1 MRSVP
6 LLFSF
11 FLALTAS
18 LFGTLFF
25 PHIRLLTF
33 SPFLALTYNRTSLV
47 SAMWIASMCGLILD
61 LTSSELRIGT
71 NALNFCI
78 TTLFLYRQKKHFF
91 EDKLLALSLFTAL
104 ISTVSTVVQLFLS
117 SIFGRAFRLTV
128 KLLFTD
134 LIAMPL
140 VDAVYAFLWFSCPIL
155 LYAHCKRVGLRHILA
170 QLRKLLPKIPK
181 RKTGAGSD

>member
-1 MRSVP
+1 MRSDP
-6 LLFSF
+6 LHFSF
-11 FLALTAS
+11 FLAVMAS

-25 PHIRLLTF
+25 PHIRILTF

-47 SAMWIASMCGLILD
+47 SSMWIAALCGLILD

-71 NALNFCI
+71 CALNFCI

-104 ISTVSTVVQLFLS
+104 ISTVSTIVQLFLS
-117 SIFGRAFRLTV
+117 SLFGSAFRLTA

-155 LYAHCKRVGLRHILA
+155 LYAYCKRVGLRHILA
-170 QLRKLLPKIPK
+170 QLRRLAPKIPSRNK
-181 RKTGAGSD
+181 GSDSN